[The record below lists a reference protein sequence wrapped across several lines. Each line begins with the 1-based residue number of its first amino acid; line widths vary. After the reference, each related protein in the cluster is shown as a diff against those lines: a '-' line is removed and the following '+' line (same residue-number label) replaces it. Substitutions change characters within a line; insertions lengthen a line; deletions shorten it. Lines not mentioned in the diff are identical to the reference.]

1 MSKEPRPKKTGRP
14 CKLTDELQQ
23 RIIDAMHHGAYIETA
38 SAYAGINK
46 ETLYR
51 WLKLGARARDVGKKS
66 KFTAFS
72 NAIERAMADCELRDL
87 ETIGL
92 FARGLPVEVHHE
104 KTTVDAHGHTSTE
117 TKVERRIERHWTAAA
132 WRLERKHPE
141 RWGRKMELSGPGGE
155 PLKPAVVILPSNGRD
170 PELEG
175 KGEERGDADA
185 DGS

>member
-1 MSKEPRPKKTGRP
+1 MRHREIGRP
-14 CKLTDELQQ
+14 TKYSLEVQNK
-23 RIIDAMHHGAYIETA
+23 IVAAMQHGAYIETA
-38 SAYAGINK
+38 AAYAGISK
-46 ETLYR
+46 DTLHR
-51 WLKLGARARDVGKKS
+51 WLKLGARAKTAGKS
-66 KFTAFS
+66 SRFVAFS
-72 NAIERAMADCELRDL
+72 DAIERAMADCELRDL

-92 FARGLPVEVHHE
+92 FARGLPVEIHHE